1 MGFLSKVLKTI
12 IAIPKKTVKGFIG
25 SVKGTLDGDPMA
37 MVQLAAYVYGA
48 YQGGQFLAN
57 SAQQSVLA
65 TQGAAGSQSFGM
77 ANVTST
83 SLGTVG
89 TGGYAP
95 GHAAFMG
102 SQQSAI
108 GASQM
113 LGSTASTM
121 SANIASPQVGS
132 TAFWNQGAVTGGGGI
147 DFGNLTAGLK
157 SQVHN
162 APLPSI
168 APQDTSFMG
177 KFKGATLKGTFKQAT
192 SNLSSN
198 AKQYGKKFFS
208 DPGAWIRAGAGSAQR
223 MSASQQNAAESQQ
236 QQNYTQMYQE
246 YYRQMSNRY
255 KAAGSTVMAQRY
267 DNAFR
272 SVRSRPPSFGPYLA
286 YMSGEVAR
294 PLTYHQSY
302 LQDAINT
309 DYSRRA

>member
-1 MGFLSKVLKTI
+1 MGFLSKVFKTI

-83 SLGTVG
+83 SLGTGG

-113 LGSTASTM
+113 LSSTAPTM
-121 SANIASPQVGS
+121 SANMVGS
-132 TAFWNQGAVTGGGGI
+132 AGGGGI
-147 DFGNLTAGLK
+147 NFGSLTAGLK

-168 APQDTSFMG
+168 APKDTSFMG

-208 DPGAWIRAGAGSAQR
+208 DPGAWVRAGAGSADR
-223 MSASQQNAAESQQ
+223 MSMSKAQAEGQQ
-236 QQNYTQMYQE
+236 QLNYTQAYAE
-246 YYRQMSNRY
+246 YYREMANRY
-255 KAAGSTVMAQRY
+255 RSSGSTTMAQRY

-272 SVRSRPPSFGPYLA
+272 AVRSRPPSFGPYLS

-294 PLTYHQSY
+294 PLSYHQSY
-302 LQDAINT
+302 LHNAINT
-309 DYSRRA
+309 DYTRRA